1 MTFVTEELIN
11 SDLTCDS
18 LENIGSQA
26 YYHIKWFIKEMALN
40 PELKLCN
47 VFSCNTFI
55 VQLEKLV
62 TDDHR
67 IYLFEFHRED

>member
-1 MTFVTEELIN
+1 MTFVTEEFIN
-11 SDLTCDS
+11 SDLICDS
-18 LENIGSQA
+18 LENVGSQTN
-26 YYHIKWFIKEMALN
+26 YHIKWFIQEVTLDSK
-40 PELKLCN
+40 LKLCD

-67 IYLFEFHRED
+67 IDLFEFDRED